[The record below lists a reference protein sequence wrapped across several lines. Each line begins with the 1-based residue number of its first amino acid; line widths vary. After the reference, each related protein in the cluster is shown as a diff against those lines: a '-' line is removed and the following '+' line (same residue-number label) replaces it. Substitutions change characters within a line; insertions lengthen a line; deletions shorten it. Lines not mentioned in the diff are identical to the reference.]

1 MRNKVMLVAAVG
13 ALTVTGCAQG
23 SGGGEAEPLSSD
35 DFAATAS
42 SEGPLTVMGF
52 GTADDEIAQT
62 RLERA
67 EEALGGTEVQLIE
80 GELDMQQF
88 LSSVASGDVPG
99 IINADRAQIGTL
111 ASRGAIIPLSDCL
124 EQHGVDTSQFVES
137 ALGQVTFADE
147 VYGIPEFNTVQL
159 TMANQDLL
167 DDAGLTI
174 EDVNGSSWED
184 VTAAN
189 EALFKEDGGKIEV
202 IGYDSKLPEFLP
214 LWTHANG
221 GSMLSEDGRTATL
234 DSPEVIE
241 ALEWAVSIYDA
252 QGGFGDVKAAREIPD
267 FFGDTNQFATDVLG
281 AMPMEQWYV
290 NVLNEVSPD
299 APMAFDTVR
308 SRQGEPIAFANGAA
322 WAIPAGSDNPAA
334 ACTFATTMVETE
346 SWMAAAEARVAARD
360 EAGLQFTGLL
370 TGNQEA
376 DQRIQD
382 ELVEPSGEEN
392 WDHAVEVLYEAND
405 NTVAFPANPADAEFR
420 TAWQDA
426 VNRVLN
432 GQQEPA
438 DAMAQAQ
445 EEAQAA
451 LDEAW
456 TSWDEKQGG

>member
-1 MRNKVMLVAAVG
+1 MRRTMMLVTAVG

-23 SGGGEAEPLSSD
+23 SGGGTAEPLSSD
-35 DFAATAS
+35 DFAETATA
-42 SEGPLTVMGF
+42 EGPLTVMGF
-52 GTADDEIAQT
+52 GTADDEIAQE
-62 RLERA
+62 RLKRA
-67 EEALGGTEVQLIE
+67 EEALGSTQVKLIE

-111 ASRGAIIPLSDCL
+111 ASRGAIMPLTECL
-124 EQHGVDTSQFVES
+124 SQRGVDTSEFVES
-137 ALGQVTFADE
+137 ALAQVTFADE

-167 DDAGLTI
+167 DKAGLTI

-184 VTAAN
+184 VSAAN
-189 EALFKEDGGKIEV
+189 EKLFTEKGGKIQV

-214 LWTHANG
+214 LWVHANG
-221 GSMLSEDGRTATL
+221 GTMLSEDGRTATL
-234 DSPEVIE
+234 DSPQVVE
-241 ALEWAVSIYDA
+241 ALEWAVSIYEA

-308 SRQGEPIAFANGAA
+308 NRQGDPIAFANGAA
-322 WAIPAGSDNPAA
+322 WAIPVGSKNPAA

-346 SWMAAAEARVAARD
+346 SWMAAAEARVAKR
-360 EAGLQFTGLL
+360 EKAGQQFTGLL
-370 TGNQEA
+370 TGNQVA
-376 DQRIQD
+376 DQQIQD
-382 ELVEPSGEEN
+382 ELVQPSGKEN

-405 NTVAFPANPADAEFR
+405 NTVAFPANPADAEFKQ
-420 TAWQDA
+420 AWMDA

-432 GQQEPA
+432 GQQEPQE
-438 DAMAQAQ
+438 AMTEAQKDG
-445 EEAQAA
+445 QAA
-451 LDEAW
+451 LDKAW
-456 TSWDEKQGG
+456 TAWDEKQGG

>member
-1 MRNKVMLVAAVG
+1 MSRTWMLVAAAG
-13 ALTVTGCAQG
+13 ALTVAGCAQG
-23 SGGGEAEPLSSD
+23 SGGGTAEPLSSD

-62 RLERA
+62 RLQRA
-67 EEALGGTEVQLIE
+67 EEALEGTEVRLIE

-111 ASRGAIIPLSDCL
+111 ASRGAIIPLTDCL
-124 EQHGVDTSQFVES
+124 ADRGVDTSEFVES
-137 ALGQVTFADE
+137 ALAQVTFDDE
-147 VYGIPEFNTVQL
+147 VYGVPEFNTVQL

-167 DDAGLTI
+167 DEAGLSLD
-174 EDVNGSSWED
+174 DVNGSSWED
-184 VTAAN
+184 LTAAN
-189 EALFKEDGGKIEV
+189 EAMFTEEGGKIGV

-214 LWTHANG
+214 LWVHANG

-234 DSPEVIE
+234 DSPEVVE
-241 ALEWAVSIYDA
+241 ALEWGVGIYEA

-299 APMAFDTVR
+299 APLAFDTVR
-308 SRQGEPIAFANGAA
+308 SREGDPIAFANGAA

-334 ACTFATTMVETE
+334 ACTFATTMVAAE
-346 SWMAAAEARVAARD
+346 SWMAAAEARVQARE

-370 TGNQEA
+370 TGNQAA
-376 DQRIQD
+376 DQQIQD

-392 WDHAVEVLYEAND
+392 WDGAVEAVYEANEH
-405 NTVAFPANPADAEFR
+405 TVAFPANPADAEFR
-420 TAWQDA
+420 QAWQDA

-445 EEAQAA
+445 EEAQKA
-451 LDEAW
+451 LDDAW
-456 TSWDEKQGG
+456 ATWDEKQEG

>member
-1 MRNKVMLVAAVG
+1 MRSTLMVVTAAG
-13 ALTVTGCAQG
+13 ALVVTGCAQG
-23 SGGGEAEPLSSD
+23 SGGDTAEPVSSD
-35 DFAATAS
+35 EFAATAS

-52 GTADDEIAQT
+52 GTAEDEIAQT
-62 RLERA
+62 RLARA
-67 EEALGGTEVQLIE
+67 EEALGDTEVELIE

-111 ASRGAIIPLSDCL
+111 ASRGAIIPVSDCL
-124 EQHGVDTSQFVES
+124 SQHGVDTSQFVES

-147 VYGIPEFNTVQL
+147 IYGIPEFNTVQL

-167 DDAGLTI
+167 DEAGLTI

-189 EALFKEDGGKIEV
+189 EALFKEDGGTIEV

-214 LWTHANG
+214 LWVHANG

-234 DSPEVIE
+234 DSPEVVE

-308 SRQGEPIAFANGAA
+308 SREGEPISFANGAA
-322 WAIPAGSDNPAA
+322 WAIPAGSANPAA
-334 ACTFATTMVETE
+334 ACTFAATMVETE
-346 SWMAAAEARVAARD
+346 SWMAAAEARVAARN
-360 EAGLQFTGLL
+360 EAGQQFTGLL

-376 DQRIQD
+376 DQQIQD

-432 GQQEPA
+432 GQQEAA

-445 EEAQAA
+445 EEAQGA

-456 TSWDEKQGG
+456 ASWDEKQGG